1 MFGIAHDF
9 IIIDGRIVEAKE
21 FHELFK
27 LFGFWVWAWLIFV
40 RDKID
45 QILG

>member
-27 LFGFWVWAWLIFV
+27 LFGFRVWAWLIFI
-40 RDKID
+40 RDKIN